1 MFYCLYALAEK
12 YDVDFVKSGYK
23 QFVTNETR
31 NIINYENARVL
42 LDEYIKSSPSVDSK
56 VAEELERIKEQ
67 MKK

>member
-1 MFYCLYALAEK
+1 MEGIGTRRNNK
-12 YDVDFVKSGYK
+12 
-23 QFVTNETR
+23 NED
-31 NIINYENARVL
+31 EL

>member
-1 MFYCLYALAEK
+1 MIN
-12 YDVDFVKSGYK
+12 S
-23 QFVTNETR
+23 R
-31 NIINYENARVL
+31 NDIIEL